1 MRGSNRNRHIDAKFR
16 KVEVM
21 FKIVTVCTGNICR
34 SPMAHA
40 LLNAELADAGLE
52 DRVSVISAGI
62 SDEEHGNPV
71 DSRAVTVLSR
81 NDLELRDH
89 QAHRITD
96 EELQEADLL
105 LAMTAAHQ
113 AELRRRLGDDQAE
126 HVRLMRSF
134 GAQDIGED
142 DLDIADPW
150 YGGADDFDL
159 AWEQIRAA
167 VPHVVSDV
175 SRRLETP

>member
-1 MRGSNRNRHIDAKFR
+1 
-16 KVEVM
+16 M

-40 LLNAELADAGLE
+40 LLDAQLSAAGLH
-52 DRVSVISAGI
+52 DQVSVMSAGI

-71 DSRAVTVLSR
+71 DSRAAPVLAR
-81 NDLELRDH
+81 NDLELPDH

-96 EELQEADLL
+96 DELRDADLL

-113 AELRRRLGDDQAE
+113 AELRRRLGDEQADQ
-126 HVRLMRSF
+126 VRLMRSF
-134 GAQDIGED
+134 GAED
-142 DLDIADPW
+142 FHDNDLDIADPW

-167 VPHVVSDV
+167 APHVVSEV
-175 SRRLETP
+175 SQRLTRR

>member
-1 MRGSNRNRHIDAKFR
+1 
-16 KVEVM
+16 M

-34 SPMAHA
+34 SPMAQA
-40 LLNAELADAGLE
+40 LLIAELSAAGLQ
-52 DRVSVISAGI
+52 DRVSVFSAGI

-71 DSRAVTVLSR
+71 DSRAVTVLAR
-81 NDLELRDH
+81 NDLELPDH

-96 EELQEADLL
+96 DELRDADLV

-113 AELRRRLGDDQAE
+113 AELRRRLGDEQAE
-126 HVRLMRSF
+126 QVRLMRSF
-134 GAQDIGED
+134 GTGNRNDN

-159 AWEQIRAA
+159 AWEQIHAA
-167 VPHVVSDV
+167 APHVVSEV
-175 SRRLETP
+175 SQRLTRP

>member
-1 MRGSNRNRHIDAKFR
+1 
-16 KVEVM
+16 M

-40 LLNAELADAGLE
+40 LLDAELAKAGLQ

-81 NDLELRDH
+81 NDLELPDH

-96 EELQEADLL
+96 DELQDADLL

-113 AELRRRLGDDQAE
+113 AELRRRLGDDHAE
-126 HVRLMRSF
+126 KVRLMRSF
-134 GAQDIGED
+134 GAQNSDVD

-150 YGGADDFDL
+150 YGGAEDFDL
-159 AWEQIRAA
+159 AWEQIQAA
-167 VPHVVSDV
+167 VPHVVSEV
-175 SRRLETP
+175 SQRLKTS

>member
-1 MRGSNRNRHIDAKFR
+1 
-16 KVEVM
+16 M
-21 FKIVTVCTGNICR
+21 FNIVTVCTGNICR

-40 LLNAELADAGLE
+40 LLLAELADAGLQ
-52 DRVSVISAGI
+52 DQVHVSSAGI

-71 DSRAVTVLSR
+71 DPRAVTVLSR
-81 NDLELRDH
+81 NDLELPNH

-96 EELQEADLL
+96 EELRDADLL

-113 AELRRRLGDDQAE
+113 AELRRRLGDDHAE
-126 HVRLMRSF
+126 QVRLMRSF
-134 GAQDIGED
+134 GAQDNTED

-159 AWEQIRAA
+159 AWEQIQDA
-167 VPHVVSDV
+167 VPHVVSEV
-175 SRRLETP
+175 SQRLKTS

>member
-1 MRGSNRNRHIDAKFR
+1 
-16 KVEVM
+16 M

-40 LLNAELADAGLE
+40 LLNAELENAGLQ

-71 DSRAVTVLSR
+71 DPRAVTVLSR
-81 NDLELRDH
+81 NDLELPDH

-96 EELQEADLL
+96 DELQDADLL

-113 AELRRRLGDDQAE
+113 AELRRRLGDD
-126 HVRLMRSF
+126 HSKKVRLMRSF
-134 GAQDIGED
+134 GEQDSGED
-142 DLDIADPW
+142 DLGIADPW

-159 AWEQIRAA
+159 AWEQIREA
-167 VPHVVSDV
+167 VPHVISEVSQ
-175 SRRLETP
+175 RLKTP